1 MSAVTVENITE
12 VFEQSISDTLT
23 GRRREVLI
31 SLVRHLHD
39 FCREVNL
46 THEEWLVGIDFLT
59 RAGQMTDE
67 KRNEF
72 ILVCDVL
79 GIESL
84 VDAISHEGGEDITES
99 SVLGPFYRPN
109 AAKLGYDDTISKR
122 GDADGESVRLVGRVT
137 DPNGN
142 PIAGATLD
150 VWETGPDGLYEQ
162 QDAAQ
167 PDMNLRGV
175 FQSREDGTYSMRAV
189 RPVSYPIPYDGP
201 AGDILQ
207 LMGRHPYRPAH
218 IHMIVRAEGFQT
230 LVSQIYDRTD
240 EYIGTD
246 SVYAVKGS
254 LTVDFEE
261 APAGSDVRW
270 IVHHDVVLNR
280 AAR

>member
-1 MSAVTVENITE
+1 MSAVTIENITE
-12 VFEQSISDTLT
+12 VFEQSISPELT
-23 GRRREVLI
+23 GRRREVLM

-39 FCREVNL
+39 FCREVQL

-59 RAGQMTDE
+59 RAGQMTDD

-84 VDAISHEGGEDITES
+84 VDAISHVGGADITES
-99 SVLGPFYRPN
+99 SVLGPFYRPG
-109 AAKLGYDDTISKR
+109 APQLDFDGSISQR
-122 GDADGESVRLVGRVT
+122 GDVDGESVRIAGRVT
-137 DPNGN
+137 DPKGQ
-142 PIAGATLD
+142 PIAGATVD

-175 FQSREDGTYSMRAV
+175 FRTRADGRYSLRAV

-207 LMGRHPYRPAH
+207 IMGRHPYRPAH
-218 IHMIVRAEGFQT
+218 VHMIVKAPGFQP
-230 LVSQIYDRTD
+230 LVSQIYDTSD

-254 LTVDFEE
+254 LMVDFER
-261 APAGSDVRW
+261 APEGSDVRW
-270 IVHHDVVLNR
+270 VVTHDIVLNR